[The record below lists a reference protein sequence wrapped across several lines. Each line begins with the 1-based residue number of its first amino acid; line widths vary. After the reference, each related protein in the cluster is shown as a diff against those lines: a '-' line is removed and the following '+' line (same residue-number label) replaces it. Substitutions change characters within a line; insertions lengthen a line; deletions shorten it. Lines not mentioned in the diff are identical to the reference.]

1 MRAPALAPAVG
12 IGLVAA
18 FLVAADAAQSRAP
31 GQLGVRPADAWTC
44 PASHPI
50 KGNFTTSSGEP
61 CIYHVPGG
69 RFYGKTKPERCYASE
84 DEARR
89 DGCRRSKR

>member
-1 MRAPALAPAVG
+1 MSKPVPTLA
-12 IGLVAA
+12 VAA
-18 FLVAADAAQSRAP
+18 ALGVLFFVRADATQSRAP
-31 GQLGVRPADAWTC
+31 GELGVPPVDAWTC

-50 KGNFTTSSGEP
+50 KGNFTTYSGEP
-61 CIYHVPGG
+61 CIYHAPGR
-69 RFYGKTKPERCYASE
+69 RFYGKTKPERCYSSE